1 VYTDNL
7 LKTVH
12 VQVFV
17 RTPNRQNQIGVDK
30 ERIRS
35 CGGQSGLFTKQA
47 LTLIHQASQG
57 VFRTIGTI
65 ATNALLKVQ
74 ILGGSQVEAEHVQA
88 ILQR

>member
-1 VYTDNL
+1 MSYVE
-7 LKTVH
+7 
-12 VQVFV
+12 
-17 RTPNRQNQIGVDK
+17 

-35 CGGQSGLFTKQA
+35 CGCQVGLFTKQA
-47 LTLIHQASQG
+47 LAPIHQASQG

-74 ILGGSQVEAEHVQA
+74 IIGGSQVEAEHVQP

>member
-1 VYTDNL
+1 M
-7 LKTVH
+7 
-12 VQVFV
+12 
-17 RTPNRQNQIGVDK
+17 RQLQQSSLGKYECHEVEI
-30 ERIRS
+30 E
-35 CGGQSGLFTKQA
+35 GGREHQSGLFTKQA

-74 ILGGSQVEAEHVQA
+74 IIGGSQVEAEHVQT